1 MNGELSRAGAAPLLS
16 STLLLVRLRL
26 RRLANQFDSLAA
38 RKKPGAK
45 ARTGNVGKRSSK
57 IILYLSWPMMLLGF
71 GALAVQSL
79 FNLHFALDEPDTFW
93 RTVEFSRELVV
104 GVAFLLL
111 LWWMSSLL
119 LIVAS
124 GELAKADWDL
134 EWLITLP
141 IRSDTLLWARIL
153 ERSLVQPMGTLQ
165 MYSACIV
172 IAWFSG
178 SRWLAPFAAVFAAW
192 PLLMLGAVVRTLLD
206 TGLRLSMRPAQLRN
220 LNAVFSVAA
229 IVTLYLAFSLGLQG
243 KADFMLGVAKT
254 MPEWL
259 RYTPMGLAVLALN
272 ERGLTDQL
280 LYFLA
285 LFAEV
290 GALCW
295 AGVRVLRHQ
304 LRNGVISESARD
316 AARGMA
322 KPAAAREITPPGPRL
337 VNLSAVQ
344 RREITLLS
352 RDRNFMVQSLV
363 LPLLIV
369 GAQVLLG
376 SSSMAADMWMNP
388 NVLASVAFG
397 LAAYSLSM
405 SAFQTLNTEGH
416 ALWLLYTFPRS
427 IEDVLEDKAKLWGVL
442 TLAYPL
448 TLFAIGAVLAP
459 SLDWK
464 FLGAMLTALLGIPIY
479 AFIAVALGVFGS
491 NPLEQQQNQKVKPA
505 YVYLYMLLAGLYIY
519 AVVTPN
525 FSQRL
530 IFMTLTLL
538 LAFAL
543 WQKARDQL
551 PFLLDPDASPPPRV
565 STSDGLI
572 AAMVFFVIQAVATLI
587 FGAIIDGRGSRLSG
601 ATVLVAFAIAGG
613 LTYLLMRWVYA
624 RSKTRDV
631 PRLLASRDPSR
642 SARRANLPLLGVAA
656 GAVAGLVSLGY
667 LFALDATGVLEDA
680 VRERRSL
687 VNLGLW
693 VLPLAL
699 VAAPLF
705 EEFIFRGLIFGG
717 LRRSF
722 GLWPAALA
730 SAALFAIIHP
740 AISIA
745 PVFVLGLCA
754 ALVYE
759 RTRSLLAPM
768 LSHAVYNAI
777 AIGAQVWLF

>member
-1 MNGELSRAGAAPLLS
+1 MTRGGAAPLLS
-16 STLLLVRLRL
+16 STLLMVRLRL
-26 RRLANQFDSLAA
+26 RSLANQFDSLTA
-38 RKKPGAK
+38 RKKKPGEHK
-45 ARTGNVGKRSSK
+45 RTGNTGKKSSK
-57 IILYLSWPMMLLGF
+57 VILYLSWPLMLFAFAG
-71 GALAVQSL
+71 LAVQSL
-79 FNLHFALDEPDTFW
+79 RNLHVALDPPDTFW
-93 RTVEFSRELVV
+93 LTVAFSSELLV

-111 LWWMSSLL
+111 MFWLSSLL
-119 LIVAS
+119 VVVAS
-124 GELAKADWDL
+124 GELAKSDWDL

-141 IRSDTLLWARIL
+141 IRSETLLWARIL
-153 ERSLVQPMGTLQ
+153 ERSLVQPMGVLQ
-165 MYSACIV
+165 LYTACAV

-178 SRWLAPFAAVFAAW
+178 FRWLAPVVAVFTAW
-192 PLLMLGAVVRTLLD
+192 PLLMLGAVARTLID

-220 LNAVFSVAA
+220 LHAVVSVAS
-229 IVTLYLAFSLGLQG
+229 IILLYLAFSLGLPG
-243 KADFMLGVAKT
+243 KADFMLGVAKA
-254 MPEWL
+254 MPDWL
-259 RYTPMGLAVLALN
+259 RYTPMGLAVRALN
-272 ERGLTDQL
+272 ERGLGAQL
-280 LYFLA
+280 LYYLA
-285 LFAEV
+285 LLAEV
-290 GALCW
+290 GVLSW
-295 AGVRVLRHQ
+295 AGVRLLRHQ
-304 LRNGVISESARD
+304 LRNGVISDSARD
-316 AARGMA
+316 ASRGS
-322 KPAAAREITPPGPRL
+322 RETGEPRAPPLRPGL
-337 VNLSAVQ
+337 IKLSAVQ
-344 RREITLLS
+344 IREITLLS
-352 RDRNFMVQSLV
+352 RDRNFLVQSLV

-376 SSSMAADMWMNP
+376 SSSMAADMWVNP

-416 ALWLLYTFPRS
+416 ALWLLYTFPCS
-427 IEDVLEDKAKLWGVL
+427 IESVLEDKAKLWGVM

-448 TLFAIGAVLAP
+448 ALFAIGAALVP

-491 NPLEQQQNQKVKPA
+491 NPLEQQQHQKVKPA
-505 YVYLYMLLAGLYIY
+505 YVYLYMMLAGLYIY

-525 FSQRL
+525 LAQRL

-551 PFLLDPDASPPPRV
+551 PYLLDPDASPPPRV
-565 STSDGLI
+565 SLSDGLI
-572 AAMVFFVIQAVATLI
+572 AAMVFFVLQAIVMLVAGALLDYWRVGRNTGAAVLLAFAVA
-587 FGAIIDGRGSRLSG
+587 GA
-601 ATVLVAFAIAGG
+601 
-613 LTYLLMRWVYA
+613 LTYLLMRSVYA
-624 RSKTRDV
+624 KAKTQGV
-631 PRLLASRDPSR
+631 PRISGAN
-642 SARRANLPLLGVAA
+642 NLPLLGVAA
-656 GAVAGLVSLGY
+656 GLAAGAVALGY
-667 LFALDATGVLEDA
+667 LYLADVTGFLDDA
-680 VRERRSL
+680 MSERRSFAT
-687 VNLGLW
+687 LGLW
-693 VLPLAL
+693 VLPVAL

-730 SAALFAIIHP
+730 SAALFAIVHP

-768 LSHAVYNAI
+768 LAHAVYNAVAI
-777 AIGAQVWLF
+777 AAQVWLL